1 MRKGTREQ
9 ISDTARELMNGISE
23 RMYESYT
30 SATICRIEEQLDD
43 PMALQMDQAYLAVC
57 GQSRRHWGR
66 SGLPLRPGS

>member
-30 SATICRIEEQLDD
+30 SATICRIGEQLDD
-43 PMALQMDQAYLAVC
+43 HMALQMDQAYWAVC
-57 GQSRRHWGR
+57 GQSRRDWGTGR
-66 SGLPLRPGS
+66 TEAGL